1 MAGGAAP
8 PAVAAPALS
17 AHGVTKRFPGG
28 VVANELVDLEVRR
41 GEVHALLGENGAGKS
56 TLSNIFTGLYR
67 ADAGHLEVDGVA
79 VAFSSPRDAIAAGI
93 GMVHQHFR
101 LVDTFTVAENVALGE
116 HGRFQ
121 RRAASARVEELGAR
135 YGLDVDPSA
144 RIWQLSVGQ
153 QQRVEILKALSRE
166 ARTLILD
173 EPTAVLTP
181 QEAEGLFAVLR
192 RMTDEGRSVVFIS
205 HKLDEVRAVA
215 DRVTVM
221 RDGRSEGTRDVAGTT
236 TRELARLMV
245 GRDVLLGADHVPRA
259 PVTSAEVRLSL
270 RGVSATG
277 DRGEAALVGVD
288 VDVRAGEIVGVCGVA
303 GNGQRELAE
312 VIGGTRATTAGTITI
327 AGTPLR
333 KADPRRAHRAGLALV
348 PEDRLHTGLAPSLP
362 VEDNLA
368 LLAYRRPP
376 LSTGPFVRRSRIR
389 ARARDLI
396 RDYDVR
402 CPGPTTP
409 TRVLSGGNVQK
420 VLLARELSS
429 DPQVLVA
436 ASPTRG
442 LDVGAIESVRA
453 LLVQAAERGVGVLLL
468 SEDLDEI
475 LSLADR
481 IAVIYEGRIV
491 ATVDRADADV
501 EELGLLMGGDRS
513 HLEGAGA

>member
-1 MAGGAAP
+1 MANDHIDITVEP
-8 PAVAAPALS
+8 
-17 AHGVTKRFPGG
+17 
-28 VVANELVDLEVRR
+28 

-67 ADAGHLEVDGVA
+67 ADAGHLEVDGVP
-79 VAFSSPRDAIAAGI
+79 VAFSSPRDAIDAGI
-93 GMVHQHFR
+93 GMVHQHFM
-101 LVDTFTVAENVALGE
+101 LVPVFTVAENIALGAE
-116 HGRFQ
+116 KTHGGPAGWLDR
-121 RRAASARVEELGAR
+121 RRARREVVEVSQR
-135 YGLDVDPSA
+135 YGLPVDPDA
-144 RIWQLSVGQ
+144 LVENLPVGA
-153 QQRVEILKALSRE
+153 QQRVEIVKALTRDVDL
-166 ARTLILD
+166 LILD

-221 RDGRSEGTRDVAGTT
+221 RDGRSQGARAVAGTT

-259 PVTSAEVRLSL
+259 PVASDQVRLAL
-270 RGVSATG
+270 RGVSAMG
-277 DRGEAALVGVD
+277 DRGGAALAGVD
-288 VDVRAGEIVGVCGVA
+288 LDVRAGEIVGVCGVA

-312 VIGGTRATTAGTITI
+312 VIGGTRAATEGTVTI

-333 KADPRRAHRAGLALV
+333 KADPRRAQRAGLALV

-368 LLAYRRPP
+368 LVAYRRGP

-396 RDYDVR
+396 GEYDVR

-453 LLVQAAERGVGVLLL
+453 LIVQAAERGVGVLLL

-475 LSLADR
+475 LSLSDR
-481 IAVIYEGRIV
+481 IAVIYEGRLV

-501 EELGLLMGGDRS
+501 EELGLLMGGDTAHRD
-513 HLEGAGA
+513 GAGAAQP